1 MRGALPRALRLLAL
15 PTVALL
21 VVAVF
26 ASGRL
31 EQAIRVYALVVCAVI
46 LVLAVAALRRTLP
59 GPGKISRR
67 ARSAAPRLEPPRS
80 LAQLENESTLAI
92 GDSLDLHFRLRPHLR
107 LIAAGLLE
115 GRHGI
120 ALDEGE
126 KAKVLLGGATWELL
140 REDRPIPEDRHA
152 RGLTPDALERVV
164 LSLERL

>member
-1 MRGALPRALRLLAL
+1 MREALPRALRLLAL

-31 EQAIRVYALVVCAVI
+31 EQAVRVYALVVCAVI
-46 LVLAVAALRRTLP
+46 LGLAVAALRRTLP
-59 GPGKISRR
+59 GAAGSPGRGRR
-67 ARSAAPRLEPPRS
+67 AAPRAEPPRS
-80 LAQLENESTLAI
+80 LAQLENESALAI

-126 KAKVLLGGATWELL
+126 NAKPLLGSETWELL

-152 RGLTPDALERVV
+152 RGLTLDALERVV